1 MKGIL
6 GRKVGM
12 TQVFNEDGVVTPVTV
27 VEAGP
32 CVVLQKKEVA
42 TDGYEAVQLGF
53 DEKKEHRANKPE
65 LGHAKK
71 PASNPKNSSKRFA
84 V

>member
-42 TDGYEAVQLGF
+42 TDGYEAFYSVLTKRKNIVQTS
-53 DEKKEHRANKPE
+53 RNSVMR
-65 LGHAKK
+65 KK